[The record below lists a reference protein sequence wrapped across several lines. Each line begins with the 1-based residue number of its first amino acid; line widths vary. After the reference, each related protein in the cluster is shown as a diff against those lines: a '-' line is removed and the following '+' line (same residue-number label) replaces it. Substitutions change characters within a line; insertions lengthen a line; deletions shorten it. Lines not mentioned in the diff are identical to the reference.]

1 MERVN
6 DVNYRVNVGSRRG
19 IVTYHINLL
28 KKYNRGIM
36 FVNNDQE
43 DHQLHIFPNDQSETL
58 QDIVINN
65 QLTSVQKSQ
74 LKDICQAYK
83 DMFTTIPGKCKIA
96 THSIRTNIETPI

>member
-1 MERVN
+1 MSTTESMLEAV
-6 DVNYRVNVGSRRG
+6 VL
-19 IVTYHINLL
+19 VTYNINLL

-36 FVNNDQE
+36 FGNSDQE
-43 DHQLHIFPNDQSETL
+43 DHQLKLEQLSPNDQSETL

-83 DMFTTIPGKCKIA
+83 DVLPQY
-96 THSIRTNIETPI
+96 